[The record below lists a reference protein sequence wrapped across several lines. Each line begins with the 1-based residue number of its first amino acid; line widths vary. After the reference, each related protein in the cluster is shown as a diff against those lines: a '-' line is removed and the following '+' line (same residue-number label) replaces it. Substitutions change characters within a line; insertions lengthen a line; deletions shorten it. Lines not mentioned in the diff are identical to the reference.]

1 MTNPPLL
8 ELKKKAKHASYRYFV
23 LLMSKDNRLHH
34 STYAGH

>member
-23 LLMSKDNRLHH
+23 LFMSNDNRLHC
-34 STYAGH
+34 STWAGH